1 MAGAAGP
8 RQRLKVKRV
17 LEVSDGDPRRR
28 CWTGQPLCT
37 EKDAFLDLDL
47 QLTQHPADLLYAV
60 NLREVAG
67 PR

>member
-8 RQRLKVKRV
+8 RQRLKAKCV

-37 EKDAFLDLDL
+37 EKEAFLDL